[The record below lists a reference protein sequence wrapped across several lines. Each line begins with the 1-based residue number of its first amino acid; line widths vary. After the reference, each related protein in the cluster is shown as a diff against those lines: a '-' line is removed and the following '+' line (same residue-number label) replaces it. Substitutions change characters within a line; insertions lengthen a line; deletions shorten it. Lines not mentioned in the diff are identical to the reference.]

1 MRGASPQESAQRQG
15 PSVLEAAHWYD
26 SVATEQNLSVLSAP
40 QLAALQTSHLRILQ
54 LLQRASTT
62 RLRELK
68 LAARRPRSGS
78 AGGGAEG

>member
-1 MRGASPQESAQRQG
+1 MRGAAPQESAQRQG

-54 LLQRASTT
+54 VRGGRGRALTLT
-62 RLRELK
+62 LTLT
-68 LAARRPRSGS
+68 LALEP
-78 AGGGAEG
+78 

>member
-1 MRGASPQESAQRQG
+1 MRGASPQESAQRQGG

-54 LLQRASTT
+54 VR
-62 RLRELK
+62 
-68 LAARRPRSGS
+68 
-78 AGGGAEG
+78 GGWG